1 MISLILRW
9 HHRVIRRQHLASAM
23 SPPTPW
29 YGGLHPQP
37 YKDAVERFEKLYI
50 GGINYGCWKA
60 MLLVV
65 QGHTAFS
72 HEQKLINR
80 TTDNLV
86 KCLIVEPNF
95 KTIGHAD

>member
-1 MISLILRW
+1 
-9 HHRVIRRQHLASAM
+9 M
-23 SPPTPW
+23 SPPKPW

-37 YKDAVERFEKLYI
+37 YKDAVERFEKLDI
-50 GGINYGCWKA
+50 GGISYGCWKA

-65 QGHTAFS
+65 QGHTTFS
-72 HEQKLINR
+72 YEQKLSNR

-95 KTIGHAD
+95 KTIGYAD

>member
-1 MISLILRW
+1 MAVDATLHTRA
-9 HHRVIRRQHLASAM
+9 LAATWWKLEMLTSNNSVM
-23 SPPTPW
+23 LS
-29 YGGLHPQP
+29 
-37 YKDAVERFEKLYI
+37 ERHAAL
-50 GGINYGCWKA
+50 
-60 MLLVV
+60 V

-72 HEQKLINR
+72 HEQKFINR